1 MENTK
6 SINEILIKPTGNEGE
21 TLDLS
26 NLREQME
33 YTFDYEINNIQL
45 DDPNSDT
52 SLNSKMYYFD
62 KDYNQ
67 NRIINYNNFKDSLKH
82 KPYSANSSKILK
94 ACFIKHLVSKKKIR
108 FQNDEFDLDMAYITD
123 RVIASG
129 FPSIGCEKLYRNSI
143 QDVVA
148 FFERYHKGNVKI
160 YNLCL
165 EKNRIYDK
173 SLFGKSKVGLFPS
186 LDHNPCPVK
195 LILEFCVD
203 ICLFLIQ
210 NLESVAAIHC
220 KAGKGRTG
228 VMICSYLIFSGL
240 CKDINEA
247 VSYYGKMRTTNGRG
261 VTIPSQIR
269 YIKYFETFL
278 VSNFYAP
285 YIYLIPK
292 IIKEHLFIKN
302 RNNFRLKNLLLNL
315 QEDPRY
321 FTSPNYFRVNSIKVG
336 PLIDNKPIILTIS
349 TLSKN
354 AFSFPKAVSTFIQD
368 VKLPSKDSGLYFYYE
383 TNDLTYPIHSDIKIN
398 FTKGISFYICLNLW
412 YSSLETIEEFLKNN
426 QGRSTN
432 NLLVSGNDILLGENT
447 GNQEIEMTEI
457 ITDNKLLDIDNIK
470 KEDKDKENDN
480 KNDKKEKNV
489 INDFQNGFII
499 FNEDDME
506 ITGNSKKNLTE
517 IIDESDESS
526 QRNSI
531 TSSIQH
537 NAELNE
543 IINDLNKIRERK
555 GKTLF
560 DKNNMI
566 IKLTANQLDKFSNNK
581 KMPNLTV
588 EINYSLL

>member
-123 RVIASG
+123 RVIAMG

-228 VMICSYLIFSGL
+228 TLISCL
-240 CKDINEA
+240 LLYMNIYDNAKDCLT
-247 VSYYGKMRTTNGRG
+247 YYGIMRVSNGKG
-261 VTIPSQIR
+261 VTVPSQIR
-269 YIKYFETFL
+269 YVYYFENILKNKTPHPVVFKEL
-278 VSNFYAP
+278 VIKKLRMYTIPHFSNIGSTCTPIFTIENDANVLKWTDIAKKETYGDSIP
-285 YIYLIPK
+285 YVDFVLGENGFRVKGDVK
-292 IIKEHLFIKN
+292 IKFVNCHSLGKKETMFKLWFNTCFVPEDGVYSISKDMIDKACKDKKCKKFKD
-302 RNNFRLKNLLLNL
+302 NFRL
-315 QEDPRY
+315 E
-321 FTSPNYFRVNSIKVG
+321 IHC
-336 PLIDNKPIILTIS
+336 IL
-349 TLSKN
+349 
-354 AFSFPKAVSTFIQD
+354 D
-368 VKLPSKDSGLYFYYE
+368 
-383 TNDLTYPIHSDIKIN
+383 
-398 FTKGISFYICLNLW
+398 
-412 YSSLETIEEFLKNN
+412 
-426 QGRSTN
+426 
-432 NLLVSGNDILLGENT
+432 
-447 GNQEIEMTEI
+447 
-457 ITDNKLLDIDNIK
+457 
-470 KEDKDKENDN
+470 
-480 KNDKKEKNV
+480 
-489 INDFQNGFII
+489 
-499 FNEDDME
+499 
-506 ITGNSKKNLTE
+506 
-517 IIDESDESS
+517 
-526 QRNSI
+526 
-531 TSSIQH
+531 
-537 NAELNE
+537 
-543 IINDLNKIRERK
+543 
-555 GKTLF
+555 
-560 DKNNMI
+560 
-566 IKLTANQLDKFSNNK
+566 
-581 KMPNLTV
+581 
-588 EINYSLL
+588 